1 MMMGRLAAIF
11 IAVALLLAGCADNG
25 DPGEQAVILYDV
37 VELARNDDGGSQF
50 LLYHGDGEPV
60 TLTSDRYIGDK
71 TAIGES
77 LVICYTPAGGEA
89 YQSGEIQ
96 LRGAYA
102 ITNAKM
108 VVEDAV
114 EIAGWDTDPVYL
126 QSLWRAGSKINVR
139 CKLPV
144 SGSARRLALVAD
156 ATTMNDA
163 VPQLYLAHDLSDD
176 SPTYDRTYYIS
187 FDISELWDIGQYAGV
202 DIHVNNSNLP
212 TSLFHI
218 DF

>member
-1 MMMGRLAAIF
+1 MGRLAYVF
-11 IAVALLLAGCADNG
+11 IALALLLAGCADNG
-25 DPGEQAVILYDV
+25 DPETQSVIFYDV
-37 VELARNDDGGSQF
+37 VELARNDNGGSQF
-50 LLYHGDGEPV
+50 LLYRGNGDAV

-77 LVICYTPAGGEA
+77 LVICYTPVGAGA
-89 YQSGEIQ
+89 YKSGPIE

-102 ITNAKM
+102 ITNAN
-108 VVEDAV
+108 VVVMEWD
-114 EIAGWDTDPVYL
+114 EIDGWDADPVYL
-126 QSLWRAGSKINVR
+126 ESMWKAGSKINVR
-139 CKLPV
+139 CRLPV

-156 ATTMNDA
+156 AATLDDA

-187 FDISELWDIGQYAGV
+187 FDISELSEQYAGV
-202 DIHVNNSNLP
+202 DIHVNNSNLH